1 MILLGCLCLVPNP
14 ALQVGNLRIQLVNLV
29 LLLCVVFR
37 ARTIQSR
44 AFEAWMLLAL
54 PAITCAAVYLSV
66 QVYAME
72 TLKLCALWLLGTVH
86 MVPGTPRDESDMRC
100 LLKGVSIGILLNSG
114 MCVMQLLTVP
124 NGTFPFW
131 SWFGYGAD
139 EAQMILGLQSGA
151 GIFGV
156 RVFGF
161 FSEPSDMTA
170 SIGHWWLLMC
180 GLRLGVG
187 GAALARFSSS
197 RLCSWALFGGAP
209 ILMLSRSGHALI
221 VSAGFAALLVAAIRR
236 PSEGSKQASI
246 LAVALLAALS
256 IGLYDLKDRIL
267 SPDSEQAGYS
277 VGSVWSA
284 RAGSIVDSL
293 STWANGN
300 AREFTFGL
308 GYEGVEKIKVRTG
321 FNIWSVIAKSV
332 LTFGLVALL
341 GWLILAA
348 VLSREVSIS
357 RAPFLGLVFGG
368 TCLVA
373 IAITTSYE
381 PLVSPWLALGVLLSW
396 TRVLGMRLSPIRLRS
411 GLIPSRQIPVKN
423 SCAAVS

>member
-1 MILLGCLCLVPNP
+1 
-14 ALQVGNLRIQLVNLV
+14 
-29 LLLCVVFR
+29 
-37 ARTIQSR
+37 
-44 AFEAWMLLAL
+44 MLLAL
-54 PAITCAAVYLSV
+54 PAITSAAVYLLV
-66 QVYAME
+66 QIYAIE
-72 TLKLCALWLLGTVH
+72 TLKLCALWLLGTAH
-86 MVPGTPRDESDMRC
+86 MAPGTPRDESDMHC
-100 LLKGVSIGILLNSG
+100 LLKGISIGILLNSG
-114 MCVMQLLTVP
+114 MCVMQLLTIP

-131 SWFGYGAD
+131 SWYGYGT
-139 EAQMILGLQSGA
+139 EEVQMIRGFQSGA

-209 ILMLSRSGHALI
+209 VLMLSRSGHALI
-221 VSAGFAALLVAAIRR
+221 VSAGFAALLVAATRR
-236 PSEGSKQASI
+236 PSRGSKQAAI
-246 LAVALLAALS
+246 LALALLAALS

-267 SPDSEQAGYS
+267 SPESEQAGYS

-284 RAGSIVDSL
+284 RASSIVDSL
-293 STWANGN
+293 STWVNSN
-300 AREFTFGL
+300 PRELIFGL
-308 GYEGVEKIKVRTG
+308 GYQGVETIKVQTG
-321 FNIWSVIAKSV
+321 FNIWSVVAKSL
-332 LTFGLVALL
+332 LTFGLIALL
-341 GWLILAA
+341 GWLILGV
-348 VLSREVSIS
+348 VLLREISIS

-373 IAITTSYE
+373 ISITTSYE

-411 GLIPSRQIPVKN
+411 GVIPGRDIPVKN
-423 SCAAVS
+423 SCPAVP